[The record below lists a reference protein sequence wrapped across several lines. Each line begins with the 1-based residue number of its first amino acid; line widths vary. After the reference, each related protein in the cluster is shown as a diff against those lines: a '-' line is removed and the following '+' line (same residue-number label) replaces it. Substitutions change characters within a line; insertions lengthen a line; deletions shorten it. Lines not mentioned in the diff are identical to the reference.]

1 MKLRTFFMAVMA
13 GAALLVGCNK
23 EVDFGPA
30 KVALDQ
36 TNLAFE
42 VAGGS
47 QAVSLTATRDW
58 AVNGVPEWVAVSAT
72 NGQAAVEA
80 QPLKITVTQNA
91 AYDRSA
97 TLVFTIGFARTS
109 LTINQAGPNGQVDNG
124 DGTLENPYNVT
135 GVIEYLNEL
144 GADVNSPKKVFV
156 KGKVSALAS
165 KESDQFGGTG
175 NTFGNGSFTMS
186 DDGSVNGG
194 QFTAYRIN
202 YLGNKKFAAGDT
214 PVKVGDEV
222 IVYGNV
228 VNYKGNTPETQQN
241 QAFLYS
247 LNGENRGGVDAG
259 SGEDGEAK
267 GSGTLED
274 PFNPAGIAAVAEN
287 LADNAV
293 SEQSYYMKGKIS
305 KIAVSKGVDQTFAN
319 SGSYGNA
326 SFYIADAEDGTG
338 EFYIYQTYYLGN
350 RKWVT
355 GDTDIKVGD
364 EVIVYGPVTKYVSSY
379 GTTLET
385 SGKGASYIYSLNGVT
400 EGGGDQPGG
409 DETEYTY
416 EAVTGSTIKVNNE
429 ISWSEATDAT
439 YGKGFEAVSGNIKL
453 GLYKHEGNVD
463 LKTPDQ
469 YSARVYVSSVFV
481 VSTVDG
487 SDLTAIEFTASD
499 PYNET
504 DYAQPLKVLEGGNGT
519 VPANTETK
527 KIGTWKGAASK
538 VVFQAALKQVRLV
551 SMTYAPGDGGGDEPG
566 DEPGDVTPGTAGT
579 YSFQFSDVSALSW
592 PTAKGAGASTQVYP
606 LNGVNYTFTLSD
618 NVYTSTYSGS
628 SYLMLASKTAAAP
641 VYLGLPALEGL
652 RLVKVAVTTS
662 SGASKSAHGVVT
674 SDLSGTVVSGGEDK
688 TLSEQSTEYTWKLTG
703 TEVGKVYYY
712 SSPSASYNSQIVKL
726 DLTYSDGEGGDEPGG
741 DEPGG
746 DEPSD
751 EYANAPAKTV
761 EEFIQLADKENYY
774 KLTGTVSKFN
784 PTYCSFD
791 LTDASGTIYVYSV
804 LAAYKTDEWKNKIKD
819 GGTITIAGKY
829 EYYANKSQHEVV
841 NAALLS
847 FTDAEGGD
855 QPGTDEPSLPVN
867 DGLTEATAFTV
878 QDAIYMAKNGTEDKE
893 YFVKAVVGKDI
904 SIKNGTASFELVD
917 GTTDGKLTVVKA
929 KSFGGE
935 DFANDAPIEWLDE
948 VILKGKV
955 TEYSTLP
962 ALVNGQLVKWNGLP
976 VFEAQFKTIAEL
988 NALCTATATEYV
1000 GMLENAVVSFVPST
1014 SNAIIKDATGSILL
1028 YKKDHGLKQG
1038 QTFSGLVTVTA
1049 LMYNGNYTELTAIDA
1064 AFIGDEAA
1072 VEPQTVTLAKLA
1084 EDGYDKWQNA
1094 YVTIKN
1100 MEVTAVDKKNVS
1112 VKGSDWIMFSNAGN
1126 ATCAVGDMITV
1137 TGTVTKFGE
1146 TLEIK
1151 AWTMDAIAKVEP
1163 QFSSVAELNA
1173 ACTSTEQELTGKLTD
1188 AVVSFVPNTS
1198 NAIIKDA
1205 AGSILVYKS
1214 GHGLKQGQTF
1224 SGWTTV
1230 KAVLYNNAGELKDLD
1245 ATFTGDEAAVEP
1257 EALSLATLA
1266 ADFAKYQNAYV
1277 VVENLEVTAVSGKN
1291 INVKDG
1297 ENTYVV
1303 YSNAGNATCK
1313 VGAVIKATGTVAQYN
1328 GNGQIKAWS
1337 LDAIEVTKEAPEEE
1351 PGGNEP
1357 DGKYYVKVTTAPV
1370 DWSGKYLL
1378 VTETA
1383 NKAFSGFNG
1392 TLGTGADVTIS
1403 EGKIASTQT
1412 VAGYQIVIAKATV
1425 TDGAYT
1431 IKFADKFLSWS
1442 SGNTLVGVDSEDV
1455 NANWNLSIATVSENT
1470 CVYIANAA
1478 DAARKLKW
1486 NNNSPRFCCYTSA
1499 QTEVQLYKLAE

>member
-1 MKLRTFFMAVMA
+1 MKFRTFFMAVMA

-23 EVDFGPA
+23 EVDYGPA

-36 TNLAFE
+36 TNLTFE

-58 AVNGVPEWVAVSAT
+58 AATGVPEWIALSAT
-72 NGQAAVEA
+72 NGKAAVEA
-80 QPLKITVTQNA
+80 QPLKITVMQNTE
-91 AYDRSA
+91 YDRSA

-109 LTINQAGPNGQVDNG
+109 LIINQAGPNGQVDNG
-124 DGTLENPYNVT
+124 DGTLENPFKVA
-135 GVIEYLNEL
+135 GVIEYVNEL

-156 KGKVSALAS
+156 KGKVSALD
-165 KESDQFGGTG
+165 KQESNQFGGTG

-214 PVKVGDEV
+214 PVAVGDEV

-228 VNYKGNTPETQQN
+228 VNYKGNTPETQLN

-247 LNGENRGGVDAG
+247 LNGVNRGGVDAG
-259 SGEDGEAK
+259 SGEDGEEVPDENLEPADENNIAGLVAK
-267 GSGTLED
+267 IDKAATQSAPTAIADFALTSATVTYVNGSSAYIEDKSGAVLLYKSGHGLKAGDVLSGTLSTSGYYRYGVPQLTSLDGITPTAGEA
-274 PFNPAGIAAVAEN
+274 PAPTEMTIEYLLSTYSSQLSRFLIIKDITVSTGMSGRNAVISQGDKSVNVYAGLSSGLN
-287 LADNAV
+287 LA
-293 SEQSYYMKGKIS
+293 Q
-305 KIAVSKGVDQTFAN
+305 
-319 SGSYGNA
+319 
-326 SFYIADAEDGTG
+326 DA
-338 EFYIYQTYYLGN
+338 
-350 RKWVT
+350 T
-355 GDTDIKVGD
+355 GDIIVFPTLYNTTKQVSFWDNSHFTGNGSEPGGD
-364 EVIVYGPVTKYVSSY
+364 E
-379 GTTLET
+379 
-385 SGKGASYIYSLNGVT
+385 
-400 EGGGDQPGG
+400 PGG

-453 GLYKHEGNVD
+453 GLYKHESNVD

-618 NVYTSTYSGS
+618 NVYTSTYNGS

-703 TEVGKVYYY
+703 TEAGKVYYY
-712 SSPSASYNSQIVKL
+712 SSPSATYNSQIVKL

-741 DEPGG
+741 EEP
-746 DEPSD
+746 
-751 EYANAPAKTV
+751 
-761 EEFIQLADKENYY
+761 
-774 KLTGTVSKFN
+774 
-784 PTYCSFD
+784 
-791 LTDASGTIYVYSV
+791 
-804 LAAYKTDEWKNKIKD
+804 
-819 GGTITIAGKY
+819 
-829 EYYANKSQHEVV
+829 
-841 NAALLS
+841 
-847 FTDAEGGD
+847 GGD

-962 ALVNGQLVKWNGLP
+962 ALVNGQLVKWNG
-976 VFEAQFKTIAEL
+976 
-988 NALCTATATEYV
+988 YV
-1000 GMLENAVVSFVPST
+1000 SFSGDEPAGGGESCGDGTLENPYNV
-1014 SNAIIKDATGSILL
+1014 TGVIEYLNELGADVYSP
-1028 YKKDHGLKQG
+1028 KKV
-1038 QTFSGLVTVTA
+1038 F
-1049 LMYNGNYTELTAIDA
+1049 
-1064 AFIGDEAA
+1064 
-1072 VEPQTVTLAKLA
+1072 
-1084 EDGYDKWQNA
+1084 
-1094 YVTIKN
+1094 
-1100 MEVTAVDKKNVS
+1100 
-1112 VKGSDWIMFSNAGN
+1112 VKGKVSALASKESDQFGGNTFGNGSFTMSDDGSVNGGQFTAYRINYLGNKKFAAGD
-1126 ATCAVGDMITV
+1126 TPVAVGDEVIVYGNVVNYKGNTP
-1137 TGTVTKFGE
+1137 E
-1146 TLEIK
+1146 TQQNQAFLY
-1151 AWTMDAIAKVEP
+1151 
-1163 QFSSVAELNA
+1163 SLN
-1173 ACTSTEQELTGKLTD
+1173 
-1188 AVVSFVPNTS
+1188 
-1198 NAIIKDA
+1198 
-1205 AGSILVYKS
+1205 
-1214 GHGLKQGQTF
+1214 
-1224 SGWTTV
+1224 
-1230 KAVLYNNAGELKDLD
+1230 
-1245 ATFTGDEAAVEP
+1245 
-1257 EALSLATLA
+1257 
-1266 ADFAKYQNAYV
+1266 
-1277 VVENLEVTAVSGKN
+1277 
-1291 INVKDG
+1291 G
-1297 ENTYVV
+1297 ENRGGV
-1303 YSNAGNATCK
+1303 
-1313 VGAVIKATGTVAQYN
+1313 
-1328 GNGQIKAWS
+1328 
-1337 LDAIEVTKEAPEEE
+1337 EEE
-1351 PGGNEP
+1351 PGGEP
-1357 DGKYYVKVTTAPV
+1357 GDEPSVDEKGTGTLEDPYNAAKANAVASALGKNAKSDEVYVKGKISSIKSVFGTQYGTAIFNISDDGTTTGSQFTCYGVYYLGNRAWEEGDAQVAVGDEVIIHGKLMNYNGTPETSNKEAYVYSINGKTSIEQTPVFGVAKTEISVAATATTATINVTGNVVWTATSTDVTLDV
-1370 DWSGKYLL
+1370 DEGEGAKAITATFDANTD
-1378 VTETA
+1378 TENAKTYTV
-1383 NKAFSGFNG
+1383 KVS
-1392 TLGTGADVTIS
+1392 TTADVTTKEYTVTI
-1403 EGKIASTQT
+1403 TQ
-1412 VAGYQIVIAKATV
+1412 AKA
-1425 TDGAYT
+1425 
-1431 IKFADKFLSWS
+1431 S
-1442 SGNTLVGVDSEDV
+1442 SGNETVVSVDFIAQNNDLPQGSGNKLKDGTYTLGGQTFVMH
-1455 NANWNLSIATVSENT
+1455 
-1470 CVYIANAA
+1470 AA
-1478 DAARKLKW
+1478 DGFYQGMNGANYYLLIGKKDSYIQLPAITGKALTKISFKTGEQASTSVIVDVTKDGTAL
-1486 NNNSPRFCCYTSA
+1486 NVNTSA
-1499 QTEVQLYKLAE
+1499 LNKGTEYSWDVAGEAGVAYRLQVMSAHNAQFQYLELKYE